1 MIQAIPDVLARIA
14 EVKRQDELPPV
25 LASLPALERRAEASL
40 AGRRDF
46 RQALLTHTPAIIAEF
61 KKASPSKGLFA
72 PRADPDTVARA
83 YEQGGAAALSVLTDR
98 QFFSG
103 SFADLRA
110 ARQAT
115 SLPALRKDFIIHPA
129 QVVEAA
135 AEGADAI
142 LLIAALLSVAEMKN
156 LHEVASRYRLAV
168 LVEAHDRAELDA
180 ALEAGSRIVGVNNR
194 NLRTFEVSLAVSLEL
209 APYIPRDVIRVS
221 ESGIRTAEDVQ
232 TLRTAGFQA
241 FLVGEHLMTSSDP
254 ASNLRVLTQELPGG
268 EAAVR

>member
-14 EVKRQDELPPV
+14 EVKRQDELPAV
-25 LASLPALERRAEASL
+25 IAALPDLERRAEASL
-40 AGRRDF
+40 AKRRDF
-46 RQALLTHTPAIIAEF
+46 RQALLQHTPAIIAEF

-72 PRADPDTVARA
+72 PDAHPGTVACA

-103 SFADLRA
+103 SLADLRT
-110 ARQAT
+110 AREAT

-135 AEGADAI
+135 AQGADAI
-142 LLIAALLSVAEMKN
+142 LLIAALLSVAEMKD
-156 LHEVASRYRLAV
+156 LHEVASHYRLAV

-209 APYIPRDVIRVS
+209 AHHIPQDVIRVA
-221 ESGIRTAEDVQ
+221 ESGIRTPEDVQ
-232 TLRTAGFQA
+232 ALRAAGFQA

-254 ASNLRVLTQELPGG
+254 ASSLRVLTRDRGG
-268 EAAVR
+268 EAALR